1 MGVMVVM
8 NMTIGERIKTIRK
21 EKGLSQQ
28 ALAKKTGLAKITISD
43 YEAGK
48 YVPRKE
54 NIIKIASAL
63 EVPPHQIGGSSLWND
78 LINLDSLQK
87 ESKMFDLIFT
97 LYGDSVAETI
107 HNFLSL
113 TDEGQQKASE
123 YIDLLMQK
131 HKKE

>member
-1 MGVMVVM
+1 
-8 NMTIGERIKTIRK
+8 MTIGERIKTIRK

-63 EVPPHQIGGSSLWND
+63 GVTPSQIDSRFVVA
-78 LINLDSLQK
+78 DSLQYFST
-87 ESKMFDLIFT
+87 E
-97 LYGDSVAETI
+97 
-107 HNFLSL
+107 
-113 TDEGQQKASE
+113 
-123 YIDLLMQK
+123 DLLEEIKRRCYQMNNK
-131 HKKE
+131 